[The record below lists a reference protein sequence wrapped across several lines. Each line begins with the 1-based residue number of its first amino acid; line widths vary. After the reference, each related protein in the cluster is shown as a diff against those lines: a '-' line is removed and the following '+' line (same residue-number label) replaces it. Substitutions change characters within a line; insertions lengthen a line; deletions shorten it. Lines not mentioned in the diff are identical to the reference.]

1 MDKKVGKEV
10 VTLSSMLVALGIVY
24 GDIGTSPLY
33 VMRSILEANH
43 GVVTQALIFGAVS
56 LVFWTLTLQ
65 TTLKYVIFTLR
76 ADNHG
81 EGGIFSLYTLVRK
94 RAKWLIVPA
103 VIGGAALL
111 ADGMITP
118 AVTVTSAIEG
128 LELVVAL
135 NRVEMIA
142 IVLAIL
148 AGLFIFQQ
156 FGTKAIGKIFGPV
169 MFIWFGMLA
178 VLGGI
183 HLMDHWPIIAALNP
197 YYGLKLLLTN
207 PQSVYLLGAVFLCTT
222 GAEALY
228 SDLGH
233 CGRRNIHYTWFFVKV
248 CLVLNYLG
256 QGAWLMQYVG
266 QEVSVNPFFGLMPS
280 WFLVGGIVVAT
291 FAAIIASQALISGSF
306 TLVSEAIK
314 LNVFPRLS
322 VRYPNDIKGQIYVP
336 TINYALWL
344 GCSLLVLYFQESAKM
359 EAAYGLAIT
368 VTMLMTTILLYQ
380 FLRLRGQKVWQAGP
394 LLILFGGI
402 ELGFL
407 YANLFKFF
415 NGGYI
420 TILVAGLILVLMLIW
435 IRGGAVK
442 NRYQAY
448 VPFANYRQQFQSLQ
462 TDEDL
467 KRYAT
472 HVVYMSE
479 SQQDSDVETKIM
491 YSIFNKRPKKADFY
505 WFVHIRVT
513 DEPYTKA
520 YHVVTIVPNQIYR
533 VEFILGFRVQQ
544 RVNIFLRQV
553 IRDLQAS
560 GEFFWQPKAYMLT
573 DREQHALGD
582 FRFVLL
588 QEVLSNESG
597 LSYWDERIFLWRAM
611 MKRIT
616 VSPAKWFGID
626 TSNVEVETVP
636 IRIGEY
642 QAVELEQISEKS

>member
-1 MDKKVGKEV
+1 MKTKNGKEL
-10 VTLSSMLVALGIVY
+10 VTIGSMLVALGIVY

-43 GVVTQALIFGAVS
+43 GIVTQELIYGAVS

-65 TTLKYVIFTLR
+65 TTLKYVIFTLQ

-94 RAKWLIVPA
+94 RAKWLIIPA

-128 LELVVAL
+128 LELVVSL
-135 NRVEMIA
+135 TRIEIVG
-142 IVLAIL
+142 IVLVIL
-148 AGLFIFQQ
+148 AILFIFQQ
-156 FGTKAIGKIFGPV
+156 FGTKAIGKIFGPL

-178 VLGGI
+178 VLGFVHFLD
-183 HLMDHWPIIAALNP
+183 HLPIIAALNP
-197 YYGLKLLLTN
+197 YYGLKLLVTN

-233 CGRRNIHYTWFFVKV
+233 CGRRNIHYTWFFVKI
-248 CLVLNYLG
+248 CLVFNYLG

-266 QEVSVNPFFGLMPS
+266 KEVTINPFFGLMPS
-280 WFLVGGIVVAT
+280 WFLLIGIAIAT
-291 FAAIIASQALISGSF
+291 VAAIIASQALISGSF

-322 VRYPNDIKGQIYVP
+322 VRYPNDSKGQIYVP
-336 TINYALWL
+336 TINYSLWL
-344 GCSLLVLYFQESAKM
+344 GCSLLVLYFQDSAKM

-380 FLRLRGQKVWQAGP
+380 FLRLKGHSQWQAVP
-394 LLILFGGI
+394 LLLLFGGI
-402 ELGFL
+402 ELSFL
-407 YANLFKFF
+407 YANLFKFI

-420 TILVAGLILVLMLIW
+420 TILVAGLILILMFIW
-435 IRGGAVK
+435 IRGGIVK
-442 NRYQAY
+442 NRYQEY
-448 VPFANYRQQFQSLQ
+448 VPFYAYREQFQSLQ
-462 TDEDL
+462 RDDDL

-472 HVVYMSE
+472 HVVYLSE
-479 SQQDSDVETKIM
+479 AEHDGEIEAKIL
-491 YSIFNKRPKKADFY
+491 YSIFNKRPKKANFY

-513 DEPYTKA
+513 DEPYTNE
-520 YHVVTIVPNQIYR
+520 YRVTTIVPNQIYR

-544 RVNIFLRQV
+544 RINIFLRQV
-553 IRDLQAS
+553 IHDLQAS
-560 GEFFWQPKAYMLT
+560 GEFQWQPKDYMLT
-573 DREQHALGD
+573 TNQRETFGD

-597 LSYWDERIFLWRAM
+597 LSYWDERMFVWRATI
-611 MKRIT
+611 KRMT

-626 TSNVEVETVP
+626 TSNVDVETVP
-636 IRIGEY
+636 IRIGDYETHK
-642 QAVELEQISEKS
+642 LERV